1 MLNQIINKVCNFL
14 NNLFLS
20 IVYIAM
26 IYIWGLAMV
35 DMQVLALDNFVSM
48 DQLKTSANVETV
60 DHVKSLILQK
70 LRNQMKQLTKTDVL
84 LKRGFMTSE

>member
-1 MLNQIINKVCNFL
+1 
-14 NNLFLS
+14 
-20 IVYIAM
+20 
-26 IYIWGLAMV
+26 MV
-35 DMQVLALDNFVSM
+35 NIQVLALDNFVSM

-60 DHVKSLILQK
+60 DHVKTLILQK